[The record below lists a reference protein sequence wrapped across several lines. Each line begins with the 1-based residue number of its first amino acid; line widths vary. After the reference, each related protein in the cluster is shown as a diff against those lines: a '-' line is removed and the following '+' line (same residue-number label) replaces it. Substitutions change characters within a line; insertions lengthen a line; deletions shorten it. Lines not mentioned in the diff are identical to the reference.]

1 MKKIV
6 KILILCLS
14 CMGACWLL
22 PACSSAIEEPESSGG
37 GDGSTVTLKLNA
49 MVPGYETRAGG
60 NEFSPEVEKIDNLR
74 IFVVDKDTREVVY
87 NSNFTNPF
95 QDRDDEFQVT
105 IDVEK
110 NTTQVVY
117 FLANAEEYCEY
128 LPKPG
133 EKYDELGEEKD
144 LYNEIIGIPDPRSN
158 LSTRANS
165 SSERIPYTSR
175 YKIEIEETNVEETCY
190 IAIAAVK
197 FNIVFNNNTHEN
209 ITVSSLQIGG
219 IANKS
224 YLFPHNKKWDA
235 WVENVTGNDEKAYF
249 TNYEIPADTEHGVYP
264 VTIPPTQNG
273 EQAGGNTGESTPEN
287 TDNSFIVNE
296 ETSYSVPT
304 FYCHESKNVQ
314 QPVTRANGSD
324 TEGEQ
329 SYTIEFLLNDV
340 FYVYKISNSDT
351 DYLKS
356 LIRSTHVSITI
367 NINSLDGMEDHD
379 IVIWGKIEDWG
390 TLETV
395 EGGLEPIPVETKS
408 N

>member
-14 CMGACWLL
+14 CIGACWLL
-22 PACSSAIEEPESSGG
+22 PACSSAIEEPESGGG

-49 MVPGYETRAGG
+49 MVPGYETRAGR

-74 IFVVDKDTREVVY
+74 IFVVDKETKEVVY

-133 EKYDELGEEKD
+133 EKYDALGEEKD

-165 SSERIPYTSR
+165 SSERIPYTSK
-175 YKIEIEETNVEETCY
+175 YEIEIEETNVEETCY

-197 FNIVFNNNTHEN
+197 FLVKITNKTVNNI
-209 ITVSSLQIGG
+209 IVSSLQIAGT
-219 IANKS
+219 ANKS
-224 YLFPHNKKWDA
+224 YLFPHLEEGQWDQ
-235 WVENVTGNDEKAYF
+235 WINSVIEQDGNYITAYNIPDDATHSPFTLSDEA
-249 TNYEIPADTEHGVYP
+249 IS
-264 VTIPPTQNG
+264 I
-273 EQAGGNTGESTPEN
+273 
-287 TDNSFIVNE
+287 NSD
-296 ETSYSVPT
+296 ETSVIGPAYS
-304 FYCHESKNVQ
+304 HESKLLFASLD
-314 QPVTRANGSD
+314 PDGDS
-324 TEGEQ
+324 TEQ
-329 SYTIEFLLNDV
+329 HYTIQFQIEGTN
-340 FYVYKISNSDT
+340 YHAEIEG
-351 DYLKS
+351 LKS
-356 LIRSTHVSITI
+356 LIRSTYIII
-367 NINSLDGMEDHD
+367 NININQLEIATDHE
-379 IVIWGKIEDWG
+379 IVIWGKIEDWY
-390 TLETV
+390 EEEM
-395 EGGLEPIPVETKS
+395 EGGLEEVEAPQISLLTY
-408 N
+408 

>member
-14 CMGACWLL
+14 CIGACWLL
-22 PACSSAIEEPESSGG
+22 PACSSAIEEPESGGG

-74 IFVVDKDTREVVY
+74 IFVVDKDTKEVVY

-133 EKYDELGEEKD
+133 EKYDELGEGKD

-175 YKIEIEETNVEETCY
+175 YEIEIKETDVEKTCY

-197 FNIVFNNNTHEN
+197 FDIIFNNKTEEN
-209 ITVSSLQIGG
+209 ITVSSLQINS
-219 IANKS
+219 IADRF
-224 YLFPHNKKWDA
+224 YLFPHLNNENAWNDWINSAISSNENKKYIT
-235 WVENVTGNDEKAYF
+235 EYS
-249 TNYEIPADTEHGVYP
+249 IPEGTEHNEFLVPTGSSEASSFEIAADNGSY
-264 VTIPPTQNG
+264 TI
-273 EQAGGNTGESTPEN
+273 
-287 TDNSFIVNE
+287 
-296 ETSYSVPT
+296 PT
-304 FYCHESKNVQ
+304 FYCYESKNDPFNELGNDQ
-314 QPVTRANGSD
+314 HYIIQFTIAGNTYYSEIK
-324 TEGEQ
+324 TEENHL
-329 SYTIEFLLNDV
+329 E
-340 FYVYKISNSDT
+340 
-351 DYLKS
+351 S
-356 LIRSTHVSITI
+356 LIRSTHVKITV
-367 NINSLDGMEDHD
+367 NINSLDQSNAD
-379 IVIWGKIEDWG
+379 IIISGEIVDWG
-390 TLETV
+390 WVDEVTGDIEEV
-395 EGGLEPIPVETKS
+395 EGYPEPH

>member
-14 CMGACWLL
+14 CIGACWLL
-22 PACSSAIEEPESSGG
+22 PACSSAIEEPESGGG

-74 IFVVDKDTREVVY
+74 IFVVDKKTKEVVY

-105 IDVEK
+105 IDVKK

-117 FLANAEEYCEY
+117 FLANAEEYCKN
-128 LPKPG
+128 LPNSG
-133 EKYDELGEEKD
+133 ETYTDLDTPDD
-144 LYNEIIGIPDPRSN
+144 LYNLVLPDIPDPRSN

-175 YKIEIEETNVEETCY
+175 YEIEIGEKDVVEETCY

-197 FNIVFNNNTHEN
+197 FDIVFNNKTNEN

-224 YLFPHNKKWDA
+224 YLFPHNNKEWDA
-235 WVENVTGNDEKAYF
+235 WIENVMGNAEKAYF
-249 TNYEIPADTEHGVYP
+249 TNYEIPADTEHDVYP
-264 VTIPPTQNG
+264 VTVPPTQNG
-273 EQAGGNTGESTPEN
+273 EQAEGNTDESTPEN
-287 TDNSFIVNE
+287 SFIVN
-296 ETSYSVPT
+296 TDASYSVPT

-314 QPVTRANGSD
+314 RPVSRANGSD

-395 EGGLEPIPVETKS
+395 EGGLESIPVEPKS

>member
-14 CMGACWLL
+14 CIGACWLL
-22 PACSSAIEEPESSGG
+22 PACSSAIEEPESGGG

-74 IFVVDKDTREVVY
+74 IFVVDKKTKEVVY

-105 IDVEK
+105 IDVKK

-133 EKYDELGEEKD
+133 EKYDDLGEKKD

-165 SSERIPYTSR
+165 SSERIPYTSK
-175 YKIEIEETNVEETCY
+175 YEIEIEETNVEETCY

-197 FNIVFNNNTHEN
+197 FDIVFNNNTHEN

-224 YLFPHNKKWDA
+224 YLFPHNKEWDA
-235 WVENVTGNDEKAYF
+235 WVENVTGNDEKAKAYF
-249 TNYEIPADTEHGVYP
+249 TNYEIPADTEHDVYP
-264 VTIPPTQNG
+264 VTVPPTQNG
-273 EQAGGNTGESTPEN
+273 EQAEGNTDESTPEN
-287 TDNSFIVNE
+287 SFIVN
-296 ETSYSVPT
+296 TNDSYSVPT

-314 QPVTRANGSD
+314 RPVSRANESD
-324 TEGEQ
+324 TDGEQ
-329 SYTIEFLLNDV
+329 SYTIEFELNGI
-340 FYVYKISNSDT
+340 FYPCKISNSGT
-351 DYLKS
+351 DYLQS

-395 EGGLEPIPVETKS
+395 EGGLKPIPVEPKS

>member
-1 MKKIV
+1 MKKIIR
-6 KILILCLS
+6 ILILCLG
-14 CMGACWLL
+14 CIVACGLL
-22 PACSSAIEEPESSGG
+22 PACSSAIEEPESGGG
-37 GDGSTVTLKLNA
+37 GDGSTVTLTIQA
-49 MVPGYETRAGG
+49 AVPDGTRADGSEVPDREKIDQLRIIVVDQTTHKVEHNQLHG
-60 NEFSPEVEKIDNLR
+60 FSYPEDEYNIEVEKNST
-74 IFVVDKDTREVVY
+74 KD
-87 NSNFTNPF
+87 
-95 QDRDDEFQVT
+95 
-105 IDVEK
+105 
-110 NTTQVVY
+110 VY
-117 FLANAEEYCEY
+117 FLANAERWCLNFPKVGEIYNPDEDESEGDESDDGIIEARTTTMPSLFNQEIMD
-128 LPKPG
+128 LP
-133 EKYDELGEEKD
+133 E
-144 LYNEIIGIPDPRSN
+144 N
-158 LSTRANS
+158 L
-165 SSERIPYTSR
+165 PYTSK
-175 YKIEIEETNVEETCY
+175 YEIEVADKNVTATCY

-197 FNIVFNNNTHEN
+197 FDIVFNNKTTGG

-224 YLFPHNKKWDA
+224 YLFPHNEEWDA

-249 TNYEIPADTEHGVYP
+249 TNYEIPAETEHGVYP

-273 EQAGGNTGESTPEN
+273 EQAEGNTGESTPEN

-296 ETSYSVPT
+296 GTSYSVPT

-329 SYTIEFLLNDV
+329 SYTIEFLLKDV